1 LIALTL
7 GETGDDQLKA
17 LAAYG
22 ADKILHSSDDRFEQ
36 LDNHA
41 FSKAISQAAQKSEA
55 SILLMANDFT
65 GKALAPSTAVHLKA
79 GIVTGVIGLPES
91 TDPFIVKKKA
101 FTGKAYAHIQV
112 KSERKVFTLETNSH
126 EISQAPK
133 TPNIEAFE
141 PQIEDSDFTTKITDE
156 DKQTDKIL
164 LTDADIVVSGGRGMK
179 GPEHWQPLEELADV
193 LGAATACSRPVSDE
207 KWRPEEEHVGQTGK
221 IIAPNLYFALGI
233 SGAIQHVAGV
243 SGSKTIVAVNN
254 DPEAPIFE
262 VADYGIVG
270 DLKEVLPNLIEAAKA
285 AR

>member
-1 LIALTL
+1 
-7 GETGDDQLKA
+7 
-17 LAAYG
+17 
-22 ADKILHSSDDRFEQ
+22 
-36 LDNHA
+36 
-41 FSKAISQAAQKSEA
+41 
-55 SILLMANDFT
+55 
-65 GKALAPSTAVHLKA
+65 
-79 GIVTGVIGLPES
+79 
-91 TDPFIVKKKA
+91 
-101 FTGKAYAHIQV
+101 
-112 KSERKVFTLETNSH
+112 
-126 EISQAPK
+126 
-133 TPNIEAFE
+133 
-141 PQIEDSDFTTKITDE
+141 
-156 DKQTDKIL
+156 
-164 LTDADIVVSGGRGMK
+164 GGRGMK